1 MRPRDSEIQHK
12 KAAKRIPRVVTERSP
27 RGVKLGRD
35 TESSAQIRRGRW
47 RAPEGV
53 P

>member
-1 MRPRDSEIQHK
+1 MRPRDSDTQRK

-27 RGVKLGRD
+27 CEVKLG
-35 TESSAQIRRGRW
+35 TESSTQIRRGRW